1 MANTINSIGEQVSK
15 SNIKSTLRRYH
26 YSNFSNY
33 KNIKEIVQIN
43 SGNVCPNLPKN
54 ELKQP
59 KSYQEAKLEAVS
71 ELVKQGLTVEQI
83 ARVLK
88 LPLELVQQQI
98 ENSE

>member
-1 MANTINSIGEQVSK
+1 MGEKVSK

-26 YSNFSNY
+26 YSNFSHS
-33 KNIKEIVQIN
+33 KNLQEIVQIN

-54 ELKQP
+54 EPKQP
-59 KSYQEAKLEAVS
+59 KTYQDAKLEAVP
-71 ELVKQGLTVEQI
+71 ELVKEGLTVEQI

-98 ENSE
+98 QNSE

>member
-1 MANTINSIGEQVSK
+1 M

-43 SGNVCPNLPKN
+43 SGNVCSNLPNN

-59 KSYQEAKLEAVS
+59 KTYQEAKLETVP
-71 ELVKQGLTVEQI
+71 ELVKEGLSIEQI

-98 ENSE
+98 QNSE